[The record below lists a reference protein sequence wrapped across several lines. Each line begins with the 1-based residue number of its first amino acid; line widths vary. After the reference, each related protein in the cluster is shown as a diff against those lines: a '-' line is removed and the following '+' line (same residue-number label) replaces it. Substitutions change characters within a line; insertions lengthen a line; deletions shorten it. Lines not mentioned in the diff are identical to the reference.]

1 MNNLFYK
8 SLATIS
14 TIGIIVL
21 STTQLFDTTEKRNN
35 SEIEIS
41 KTLIELKKARKEA
54 LDEVKTL
61 KSDILKELKTAEKEA
76 LKTLEKKSD
85 VSNEKI
91 WLVLVGIGQ
100 SIGGGV
106 GIEKIEMAN
115 REQCELMGALWSSS
129 ERLSNNKNKKVRN
142 VRFECLEG
150 K

>member
-1 MNNLFYK
+1 MHIKFFDVLFLNK
-8 SLATIS
+8 LETIS
-14 TIGIIVL
+14 E
-21 STTQLFDTTEKRNN
+21 F
-35 SEIEIS
+35 
-41 KTLIELKKARKEA
+41 
-54 LDEVKTL
+54 
-61 KSDILKELKTAEKEA
+61 KTAEKEA
-76 LKTLEKKSD
+76 LKKLEKKTGT
-85 VSNEKI
+85 SNEKI

-106 GIEKIEMAN
+106 GIEKIEMVN